1 MQFVLRR
8 AALVALALVVP
19 GAALAAATG
28 PSLKLAGSARAY
40 QGKPYTVSVTSKGAS
55 CALGVRYSDGSKQN
69 GLLGAKGAN
78 GRVTWKWT
86 LPQLTAPGPALLSAR
101 CGGSKGTRKI
111 TVVGSLIP
119 PKIVVTKSGWSVRT
133 RPYAGSTVSYG
144 VLLRNTSPNVNAMSV
159 NVQVNFV
166 LADSKLIGTATK
178 QIPSISAGET
188 YNFAD
193 QLAFPGDAPIDKLE
207 FVILVAA
214 REKAQRT
221 PRPGLDNIAVVPG
234 QFEPAWTGW
243 VQGEIVNDHRTL
255 MLRSTSLS
263 AVLFDAAGHVLGGA
277 TGAAYNPL
285 PPGTRQVFK
294 LTFGL
299 DSIPYAKVASV
310 AISASPSW
318 ETNAP

>member
-1 MQFVLRR
+1 MQSVVRRVVFVL
-8 AALVALALVVP
+8 LVLVIPSTALAS
-19 GAALAAATG
+19 ATG
-28 PSLKLAGSARAY
+28 PSLKLVASARAY
-40 QGKPYTVSVTSKGAS
+40 QGKPYTVSAAANGAS
-55 CALGVRYSDGSKQN
+55 CALTVRYADGAKQA
-69 GLLGAKGAN
+69 GLLGAKEAN

-86 LPQLTAPGPALLSAR
+86 LPQVTAPGPALLTAR
-101 CGGSKGTRKI
+101 CGGSKGSRKI

-119 PKIVVTKSGWSVRT
+119 PKIVVTKSGWSVRE
-133 RPYAGSTVSYG
+133 RPYAGSSVSYG
-144 VLLRNTSPNVNAMSV
+144 VVLRNTSPNVNAMNV

-178 QIPSISAGET
+178 QIPSIGAHET
-188 YNFAD
+188 YNYAD
-193 QLAFPGDAPIDKLE
+193 QLAFPGAAPIAKLE
-207 FVILVAA
+207 LVILVGA

-234 QFEPAWTGW
+234 QFEPAWAGW
-243 VQGEIVNDHRTL
+243 VQGEVVNDHPKL
-255 MLRSTSLS
+255 MLRSASLS

-294 LTFGL
+294 LTSGI
-299 DSIPYAKVASV
+299 DAIPYSKVASV
-310 AISASPSW
+310 AISATPSW

>member
-1 MQFVLRR
+1 MQLVCRR
-8 AALVALALVVP
+8 AALVVLALVVP
-19 GAALAAATG
+19 GAALAAASG
-28 PSLKLAGSARAY
+28 PSLKLVGAARAY
-40 QGKPYTVSVTSKGAS
+40 QGKPYTVSVTSKSTS
-55 CALGVRYSDGSKQN
+55 CALTVRYSDGAKQT
-69 GLLGAKGAN
+69 GLNANGAN

-86 LPQLTAPGPALLSAR
+86 LPQLTAPGSALLTAR

-119 PKIVVTKSGWSVRT
+119 PKIVVTKSGWSVRE

-144 VLLRNTSPNVNAMSV
+144 VLLRNTSPNVNAMNV

-178 QIPSISAGET
+178 QIPSIGAGET
-188 YNFAD
+188 YNYAD
-193 QLAFPGDAPIDKLE
+193 QLAFPGAAPIAKLE

-214 REKAQRT
+214 REKAPKT
-221 PRPGLDNIAVVPG
+221 PRPGLDNIAVLPA
-234 QFEPAWTGW
+234 QFEPAWAGW
-243 VQGEIVNDHRTL
+243 VQGEVVNDHRKL

-263 AVLFDAAGHVLGGA
+263 AVLFDAAGNVLGGA

-294 LTFGL
+294 LTSGIE
-299 DSIPYAKVASV
+299 SIPYSKVASV
-310 AISASPSW
+310 AISATPSW
-318 ETNAP
+318 ETNPP

>member
-8 AALVALALVVP
+8 AALVVLALVVP
-19 GAALAAATG
+19 GAALAAASG
-28 PSLKLAGSARAY
+28 PSLKLVGSARAY
-40 QGKPYTVSVTSKGAS
+40 QGKPYSVSVTSKGAS
-55 CALGVRYSDGSKQN
+55 CALTVRYSDGAKQT
-69 GLLGAKGAN
+69 GLLAVKAAN

-86 LPQLTAPGPALLSAR
+86 LPQLTAPGQALLTAR
-101 CGGSKGTRKI
+101 CGRSSGSRKI

-119 PKIVVTKSGWSVRT
+119 PKILVTKSGWSVRE
-133 RPYAGSTVSYG
+133 RAFAGSTVSYG
-144 VLLRNTSPNVNAMSV
+144 VLLRNTSPNVNAMNV

-166 LADSKLIGTATK
+166 LADSKLIGTAAK
-178 QIPSISAGET
+178 QIPSIGAGET

-193 QLAFPGDAPIDKLE
+193 QMAFPGAAPIAKLE
-207 FVILVAA
+207 FVILVGA

-221 PRPGLDNIAVVPG
+221 PRPGLDNVAVVPG
-234 QFEPAWTGW
+234 QFEPAWAGW
-243 VQGEIVNDHRTL
+243 VQGEVVNDHTKL
-255 MLRSTSLS
+255 MLRSASLS
-263 AVLFDAAGHVLGGA
+263 AVLFDAAGNVLGGA

-294 LTFGL
+294 LTSGI

-310 AISASPSW
+310 AISATPSW

>member
-1 MQFVLRR
+1 MQVVLRR
-8 AALVALALVVP
+8 AALVALALSVP

-55 CALGVRYSDGSKQN
+55 CALSVRYSDGAKQA

-78 GRVTWKWT
+78 GRITWKWT
-86 LPQLTAPGPALLSAR
+86 LPQLTAPGPALLTAR
-101 CGGSKGTRKI
+101 CGGSTGRRKI

-119 PKIVVTKSGWSVRT
+119 PKILVKKSGWSVRT
-133 RPYAGSTVSYG
+133 RAFAGSTVSYG

-178 QIPSISAGET
+178 QIPSIGAGET

-193 QLAFPGDAPIDKLE
+193 QLAFPGDAPIAKLE

-214 REKAQRT
+214 REKAQKT
-221 PRPGLDNIAVVPG
+221 PRPGLDNIAVIPS
-234 QFEPAWTGW
+234 QFEPAWAGW
-243 VQGEIVNDHRTL
+243 VQGEVVNDHTKL

-263 AVLFDAAGHVLGGA
+263 AVLFDAGGNVLGGA
-277 TGAAYNPL
+277 TGAAYNAL

-294 LTFGL
+294 LTSGL

-310 AISASPSW
+310 AISATPSW

>member
-8 AALVALALVVP
+8 AALLALALVVP

-28 PSLKLAGSARAY
+28 PSLKLVASARAY
-40 QGKPYTVSVTSKGAS
+40 QGKPYTVSVATKGAS
-55 CALGVRYSDGSKQN
+55 CALTIRYADGATQN
-69 GLLGAKGAN
+69 GLFGAKGPN

-101 CGGSKGTRKI
+101 CGRSTGTRKI

-119 PKIVVTKSGWSVRT
+119 PRILITKSGWSVRA
-133 RPYAGSTVSYG
+133 RAFAGATVSYG
-144 VLLRNTSPNVNAMSV
+144 VLLRNTSPNVNALNV

-166 LADSKLIGTATK
+166 LANSKLIGTATK
-178 QIPSISAGET
+178 QIPSIGAGET

-193 QLAFPGDAPIDKLE
+193 QLAFPGDAPIAKLE

-214 REKAQRT
+214 REKAQKA

-234 QFEPAWTGW
+234 QWEPAWTGW
-243 VQGEIVNDHRTL
+243 VQGEVVNDHTKL

-263 AVLFDAAGHVLGGA
+263 AVVFDAAGNVLGGA

-294 LTFGL
+294 LTSGI
-299 DSIPYAKVASV
+299 DSIPFAKVASV
-310 AISASPSW
+310 AISATPSW